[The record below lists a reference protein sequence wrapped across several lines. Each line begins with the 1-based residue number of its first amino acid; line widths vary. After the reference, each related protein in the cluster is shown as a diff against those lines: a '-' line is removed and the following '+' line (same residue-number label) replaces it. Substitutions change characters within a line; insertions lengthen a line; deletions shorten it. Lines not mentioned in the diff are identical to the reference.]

1 MTQHGQYEPYGQ
13 GDQYPP
19 YSSSRQDEDAPRRSR
34 GWWQV
39 PTAAVLSAALATA
52 GTWTLA
58 ENGVI
63 GSGESTSPS
72 ESQVAQGEP
81 ASDRQDDAGESGD
94 SGEAAESGD
103 GAQATPV
110 ATADGVDW
118 SGVAEQVSPSVVAIS
133 VASATAGGSG
143 SGVILDEQGHVVTND
158 HVVSGAEDIRV
169 TIGDNRAYDATVVG
183 TDPETDLAV
192 LKIDQAPED
201 LQPITVGDDK
211 ELNVGDPVMAVGNP
225 LGLSGTVTTGIVS
238 ALDRP
243 VRAGDAETQV
253 VTNAVQT
260 SAAINPGNSGGALV
274 NSAGEL
280 VGINS
285 SIATLGSNGQEAG
298 NIGIGFAITATQMKN
313 VTSELIETG
322 KATHAQL
329 GVRVTD
335 ATVQVDGAH
344 VNGAG
349 IASVEPNTAAAEAGL
364 EEGDVVVAI
373 DGESVDSMWAL
384 IAQMHERAVG
394 ETATV
399 TVVRDGERQ
408 DVEVTAGAKE

>member
-1 MTQHGQYEPYGQ
+1 MDEYTARTQEAV
-13 GDQYPP
+13 PP
-19 YSSSRQDEDAPRRSR
+19 RR

-39 PTAAVLSAALATA
+39 PTVAVLSAALATA

-63 GSGESTSPS
+63 GGGDDTTTSTQR
-72 ESQVAQGEP
+72 QVAQGAP
-81 ASDRQDDAGESGD
+81 ASNPSPKADEGTQQEATAGDA
-94 SGEAAESGD
+94 AAAGK
-103 GAQATPV
+103 TPA

-118 SGVAEQVSPSVVAIS
+118 SGAAEKVSPSVVAIS
-133 VASATAGGSG
+133 VQSATSGGSG
-143 SGVILDEQGHVVTND
+143 SGVILDEQGHVVTNH
-158 HVVSGAEDIRV
+158 HVVDGAQNITV
-169 TIGDNRAYDATVVG
+169 TLGDNRAYPAEVVG
-183 TDPETDLAV
+183 TDAETDLAV
-192 LKIDQAPED
+192 LKLKDAPKD
-201 LQPITVGDDK
+201 LKPITVGDDTG
-211 ELNVGDPVMAVGNP
+211 LRVGDPVMAVGNP

-243 VRAGDAETQV
+243 VRAGDTETQV

-274 NSAGEL
+274 NSSGEL

-285 SIATLGSNGQEAG
+285 AIATLGSNPQASG

-313 VTSELIETG
+313 VTSELIEHG

-329 GVRVTD
+329 GVRVGDTTVEVDD
-335 ATVQVDGAH
+335 AR

-349 IASVEPNTAAAEAGL
+349 IASVEPDGPAAKAGL
-364 EEGDVVVAI
+364 KAKDVVVAI
-373 DGESVDSMWAL
+373 DGEPVDSMWAL

-394 ETATV
+394 DTAKL
-399 TVVRDGERQ
+399 TVVRDGQ
-408 DVEVTAGAKE
+408 KKDLDVTAGEKAD

>member
-19 YSSSRQDEDAPRRSR
+19 YSSSRQYEDAPRRSR

-63 GSGESTSPS
+63 GSGESASPS
-72 ESQVAQGEP
+72 ASQVAQGEP
-81 ASDRQDDAGESGD
+81 AGGAGESGD

-143 SGVILDEQGHVVTND
+143 SGVILDEQGHVVTNH
-158 HVVSGAEDIRV
+158 HVVNGAEDIRV
-169 TIGDNRAYDATVVG
+169 TIGDNRTYDATVVG

-285 SIATLGSNGQEAG
+285 SIATLSSNGQEAG

-335 ATVQVDGAH
+335 ATVQIDGAH

-408 DVEVTAGAKE
+408 DLEVTAGAKE

>member
-1 MTQHGQYEPYGQ
+1 MTQHGQHEPYGP
-13 GDQYPP
+13 GEQYPP
-19 YSSSRQDEDAPRRSR
+19 YSSMQRHEEPRGRSR

-39 PTAAVLSAALATA
+39 PAAAVLSAALATA

-58 ENGVI
+58 ENGII
-63 GSGESTSPS
+63 GSQDSTPAA
-72 ESQVAQGEP
+72 ERQVNEGEP
-81 ASDRQDDAGESGD
+81 AAERTQGGGSQDGGD
-94 SGEAAESGD
+94 SAEG
-103 GAQATPV
+103 QKATPA

-133 VASATAGGSG
+133 VASGNSGGSG
-143 SGVILDEQGHVVTND
+143 SGVILDDQGHVVTND
-158 HVVSGAEDIRV
+158 HVVSGATDIRV
-169 TIGDNRAYDATVVG
+169 TLGDNRAYDAKVVG

-192 LKIDQAPED
+192 LEIPEAPDD

-211 ELNVGDPVMAVGNP
+211 ALSVGDPVMAVGNP

-274 NSAGEL
+274 NTAGEL

-285 SIATLGSNGQEAG
+285 SIATLGGNGQETG

-335 ATVQVDGAH
+335 ATVKVDGAH

-349 IASVEPNTAAAEAGL
+349 ISSVEPNTAAAEAGL

-394 ETATV
+394 DTATV

-408 DVEVTAGAKE
+408 DLEVTAGAKE